1 MWIFRVQNNT
11 RKRVAP
17 APTHPP
23 PPSSDPFQNFSPW
36 NHSSLIINSLKSLK
50 LARLPVGV
58 SRHFLF
64 SDKQLTVEIDAVSS
78 CFDGSRSLKM
88 KAVASLRKIPRQAID
103 KCGLQWLNDAS
114 LLKSRDFKP
123 EVKYVTKNAQSFLQQ
138 SC

>member
-1 MWIFRVQNNT
+1 
-11 RKRVAP
+11 
-17 APTHPP
+17 
-23 PPSSDPFQNFSPW
+23 
-36 NHSSLIINSLKSLK
+36 
-50 LARLPVGV
+50 
-58 SRHFLF
+58 
-64 SDKQLTVEIDAVSS
+64 
-78 CFDGSRSLKM
+78 M